1 MGFWK
6 QARLQHWRTEWKS
19 HCFHG
24 DGQPSLV
31 PEGQKPAPQQ
41 GHCLPSQTHHCQLP
55 KLSPLDGLLTPP
67 PTPPTHRWPRGSLF
81 FFDHVV
87 SPSCHLSRL
96 CATYFKGSSGLFLM
110 SPECFS

>member
-67 PTPPTHRWPRGSLF
+67 PTPPHTGGLVAASSSLTMLF
-81 FFDHVV
+81 PPPAISPGFD
-87 SPSCHLSRL
+87 P
-96 CATYFKGSSGLFLM
+96 YFKGSSGLFLM